1 MDLLVASDYQLYRP
15 FGNHAVHKNTNISD
29 LSISE
34 AEAELK
40 SLSSALN
47 KANHAYHTAD
57 TPIVSDAEYDQLKQ
71 RNLSIETAFPE
82 LKRADSPSDQ
92 VGAPPA
98 DGFSKL
104 RHARRMLSLG
114 NAFTNEDV
122 TEFDLRIRRYLGLG
136 EQAALAYTAEPK
148 IDGLS
153 LSLRYEQGIL
163 IQAATRGD
171 GQTGENVTENA
182 YTIADIPKQL
192 SNAPEILEVRG
203 EVYMSHLDFTD
214 LNSRQI
220 LRGEKTFANPRN
232 AAAGSLRQLNP
243 DITRNRP

>member
-1 MDLLVASDYQLYRP
+1 M
-15 FGNHAVHKNTNISD
+15 HKNTNISD
-29 LSISE
+29 LRISE

-122 TEFDLRIRRYLGLG
+122 TEFDLRIRR
-136 EQAALAYTAEPK
+136 
-148 IDGLS
+148 
-153 LSLRYEQGIL
+153 
-163 IQAATRGD
+163 
-171 GQTGENVTENA
+171 
-182 YTIADIPKQL
+182 
-192 SNAPEILEVRG
+192 
-203 EVYMSHLDFTD
+203 
-214 LNSRQI
+214 
-220 LRGEKTFANPRN
+220 
-232 AAAGSLRQLNP
+232 
-243 DITRNRP
+243 